1 MTDLKDK
8 IMKYGP
14 YSHSRITTYLHCK
27 NKFNLKYVK
36 ETQADLKLSD
46 ALIKGKEWHGYIED
60 YLKNGNINP
69 IIKDII
75 ETNTVLKDIN
85 KLEIVGIEVEVD
97 YLGYVRGFID
107 CLLYNKA
114 TNKYIIVDWKTGKA
128 KTEEEAIKN
137 LDQIGVYALWV
148 RDHYG
153 SNISGI
159 YNYIEH
165 NRIIKIDYTEE
176 KLANIKNKLD
186 SLINEIENASDEALN
201 EKNESFLCRYCEY
214 KNICYQ

>member
-8 IMKYGP
+8 VMKYGP

-27 NKFNLKYVK
+27 NKFNLKYIK
-36 ETQADLKLSD
+36 EIPADLKLSD
-46 ALIKGKEWHGYIED
+46 ALLKGKKWHEYIED
-60 YLKNGNINP
+60 YLKNGVINP
-69 IIKDII
+69 AIKDVI
-75 ETNTVLKDIN
+75 ETNIILKDIK
-85 KLEIVGIEVEVD
+85 KLEMVGIEVEVD
-97 YLGYVRGFID
+97 LEGYLRGFID

-128 KTEEEAIKN
+128 KTEEEATKN

-165 NRIIKIDYTEE
+165 NKIIKIDYTDE
-176 KLANIKNKLD
+176 KLASIKDKLK
-186 SLINEIENASDEALN
+186 SLIDKIENTNIEAFN

-214 KNICYQ
+214 KSICYQ

>member
-36 ETQADLKLSD
+36 EIQADLKLSD

-165 NRIIKIDYTEE
+165 NKIIKIDYTEE

>member
-36 ETQADLKLSD
+36 EIQADLKLSD